1 MKCLNAVLGFFTGV
15 LVMLIVLVSF
25 RSKASDT
32 TSVQENTPLQT
43 EVTEITKSNNQCC
56 YCCYCRNRN
65 NEGGEQE

>member
-15 LVMLIVLVSF
+15 LVMLIVLVFF

-32 TSVQENTPLQT
+32 TSVQEEVSLQT
-43 EVTEITKSNNQCC
+43 EIAEMTESSNQCC
-56 YCCYCRNRN
+56 CCCCCRNRN